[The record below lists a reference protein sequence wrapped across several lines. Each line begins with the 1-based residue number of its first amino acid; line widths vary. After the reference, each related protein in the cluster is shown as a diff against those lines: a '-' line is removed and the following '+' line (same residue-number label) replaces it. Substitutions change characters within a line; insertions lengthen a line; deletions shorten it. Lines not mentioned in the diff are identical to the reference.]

1 MARVPDDSPRPDRI
15 SRGKAAKKIED
26 RTPGPWTSWSKRL
39 SRHGRAIR
47 FLQTYCPSPKGYGAG
62 RPLRLAP
69 FQKGWLE
76 EVLADGVSSAAMSLP
91 RGNGKS
97 TFLAGLSVWAVFDA
111 DGTGDPQV
119 PVVATTINQAIRS
132 VYGVALAMVE
142 RSEELAR
149 RALVFSGIGTQRIV
163 VPSTGGEMFPVS
175 SDPSGL
181 QGLDPSLGVV
191 DELGF
196 IPVDSWD
203 SLLLA
208 SGKRPRS
215 LVVGI
220 GTPGFDRDN
229 ALWHLRRRV
238 AEGRPVPGFRYTEY
252 AAPDGCPVDDEEA
265 WRVANPAIAARFMN
279 VAALRTAVELSPES
293 HFRIFRLGQWV
304 DGVESWLGADGRR
317 IWEALGSPYGFADG
331 ADTWLGVDVA
341 LVRDSTALV
350 AVQGRPDGRWQAK
363 ARIWQPTP
371 GEPVDVTDVMA
382 AIREMDKAYRIRSV
396 GYDPRFFDVPAK
408 MLGDEGLPMVEFPQ
422 SVERMTAAIGGL
434 YEAIRR
440 GEIAHD
446 ADPAFTAQ
454 ILNAVARYNE
464 RGFTLAKAKSR
475 GRIDATIALS
485 MALWLARREPEA
497 ATPFNVW

>member
-1 MARVPDDSPRPDRI
+1 MTEVPEDSVRSDRI
-15 SRGKAAKKIED
+15 SRGKAGKRLED
-26 RTPGPWTSWSKRL
+26 RTMGPWTKWGPRL
-39 SRHGRAIR
+39 SRWGRAIR
-47 FLQTYCPSPKGYGAG
+47 FVQTYCTPPKGYGAG
-62 RPLRLAP
+62 RPIKLAP

-97 TFLAGLSVWAVFDA
+97 TFLAALAVWACFDE

-132 VYGVALAMVE
+132 VYGVALAMVGRCE
-142 RSEELAR
+142 DLDR

-175 SDPSGL
+175 SDVGGL

-196 IPVDSWD
+196 IPVNSWD

-220 GTPGFDRDN
+220 GTPGLDKDN

-238 AEGRPVPGFRYTEY
+238 EEGRPIPGFRYTEY
-252 AAPDGCPVDDEEA
+252 AAPEGCPVTDEDA
-265 WRVANPAIAARFMN
+265 WRVANPALRARFMN
-279 VAALRTAVELSPES
+279 IGALRTAVELSPEG

-304 DGVESWLGADGRR
+304 DGVESWLGADGRK
-317 IWEALGSPYGFADG
+317 IWDALGSPFSFVPA
-331 ADTWLGVDVA
+331 APTWLGVDVA
-341 LVRDSTALV
+341 LVRDSTAVV
-350 AVQGRPDGRWQAK
+350 AVQERPDGRWQAR

-371 GEPVDVTDVMA
+371 GDPVDVTDVMQE
-382 AIREMDKAYRIRSV
+382 IRELDKAYDLRQV

-408 MLGDEGLPMVEFPQ
+408 ILEDEGLPMVKFDQ
-422 SVERMTAAIGGL
+422 SVERMTGAVGGL

-440 GEIAHD
+440 GELAHD
-446 ADPAFTAQ
+446 GDPAFTAQ

-475 GRIDATIALS
+475 GRIDATVALA
-485 MALWLARREPEA
+485 MALWLARREPGVEVA
-497 ATPFNVW
+497 FNVW